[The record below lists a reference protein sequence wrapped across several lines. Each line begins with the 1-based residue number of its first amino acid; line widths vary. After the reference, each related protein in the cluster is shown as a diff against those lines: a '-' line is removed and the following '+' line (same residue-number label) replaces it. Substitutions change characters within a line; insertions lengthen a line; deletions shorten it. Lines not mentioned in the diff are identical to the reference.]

1 MSHYNISHYNAS
13 GSTCPFSHISDDLH
27 SSKRVAG
34 VYQDPAVGAGAT
46 QAAPGRSGGDT
57 IRPDP
62 LLERKFSFSLGL
74 NVIGISE
81 GDVTALLALRPF
93 SVHL

>member
-1 MSHYNISHYNAS
+1 MFDI
-13 GSTCPFSHISDDLH
+13 GLTCPFSHISDDLH
-27 SSKRVAG
+27 AAERMEELHQDAG
-34 VYQDPAVGAGAT
+34 MGTRAAQR
-46 QAAPGRSGGDT
+46 APGRRGGLSL
-57 IRPDP
+57 RPDP
-62 LLERKFSFSLGL
+62 LPERKFSFSLGL